1 MDSMFPNAYV
11 FNGNTRMERIWSDR
25 IFTKWQYV
33 THDSMERIFS
43 GDILAWDACNVKN
56 MNPLVLSSLVMGGG
70 RLRPGF
76 AVIGAAIPVSDF
88 AGMVTAIL
96 SDVNPEEIS
105 ALSWGGQDVWSYI
118 LWRR

>member
-1 MDSMFPNAYV
+1 MWGIVQCAAL
-11 FNGNTRMERIWSDR
+11 E
-25 IFTKWQYV
+25 
-33 THDSMERIFS
+33 
-43 GDILAWDACNVKN
+43 
-56 MNPLVLSSLVMGGG
+56 MNSRLSLMVCIDTEALVMGGE

-96 SDVNPEEIS
+96 SDVNPEETS

>member
-1 MDSMFPNAYV
+1 M
-11 FNGNTRMERIWSDR
+11 
-25 IFTKWQYV
+25 
-33 THDSMERIFS
+33 
-43 GDILAWDACNVKN
+43 
-56 MNPLVLSSLVMGGG
+56 
-70 RLRPGF
+70 RPGF

>member
-43 GDILAWDACNVKN
+43 GDISAWDACNVKVATPVVTISIA
-56 MNPLVLSSLVMGGG
+56 PLLLKLKMKI
-70 RLRPGF
+70 LR
-76 AVIGAAIPVSDF
+76 SK
-88 AGMVTAIL
+88 L
-96 SDVNPEEIS
+96 
-105 ALSWGGQDVWSYI
+105 
-118 LWRR
+118 R